1 MSGRAELSIDEVLRR
16 VQQYAPGAD
25 TQLVAEAYLY
35 AAMHHR
41 GQIRK
46 NGEDYLIHPLNV
58 ALILSDIRMDV
69 ETIAVGL
76 LHDTLEDTE
85 ASVEDIAKRFGP
97 TVAEMVE
104 GVTKLSK
111 LAYRG
116 KLEEQAE
123 NFRKLVL
130 AFGKDIRVIIVK
142 CADRLH
148 NMRTL
153 QFQRAD
159 KQVRIAR
166 ETLDIYAPLTHR
178 LGLELMKRELEDLSF
193 RYLHPAEYQE
203 LETAL
208 ELDAETRERYVAE
221 TKALISETL
230 VSRGLNC
237 IVTGR
242 VKHLYSI
249 WKKLQRTEK
258 GLGDLHD
265 LLAFRVMVTERDS
278 CYVGLGFVHSAF
290 FPVAT
295 RMKDYIAMPKANG
308 YQSLHTT
315 VVGPDGRDIEIQF
328 RTEAMDRV
336 ADTGI
341 AAHWRYKNGRL
352 SVSNAEL
359 EELARL
365 RGFIQMARDIEDPS
379 DFLDAARS
387 DLSATIH
394 VFTPAKDVVL
404 LPEGSS
410 ALDFAYHVHSE
421 VGNHASGV
429 KVNGRLVPFRTLVK
443 TGDNVEVLTREDAH
457 PTRDWLEW
465 AHSHRALEKIRKR
478 LRESLSDKAVAL
490 GRDILDGALRKQG
503 SSLKRVL
510 SDRELAGRL
519 KDAGYE
525 DVDELAGKLLAGSVG
540 PTEAGRILLPQPI
553 EPLPAPSAFQSLLQR
568 VRRPAENAIL
578 VSGQT
583 DILVDYARCCRP
595 MKGESIIGYI
605 TRGRGLSVHKEECT
619 QLRGLDAERFISVT
633 WDAQSRTL
641 HQGLLHLVLEDRPG
655 MLAAITGVCSTAKIN
670 LWRANVRQDED
681 DRAICDLG
689 VSVYDIGELDGLVK
703 KLKSVRGVVAVE
715 RAAAL

>member
-1 MSGRAELSIDEVLRR
+1 MKRLRW
-16 VQQYAPGAD
+16 
-25 TQLVAEAYLY
+25 LF
-35 AAMHHR
+35 AA
-41 GQIRK
+41 IF
-46 NGEDYLIHPLNV
+46 LLAI
-58 ALILSDIRMDV
+58 A
-69 ETIAVGL
+69 AVGSLFLPFLAAPPGL
-76 LHDTLEDTE
+76 LVNIDLGSSTRQISQQLARQGIVRYSWQLALARLLQPHRPLQAGEYEFNQPATPWQIFDRLARGDVHFYLLRIPEGYNMF
-85 ASVEDIAKRFGP
+85 DIAQ
-97 TVAEMVE
+97 TV
-104 GVTKLSK
+104 GQH
-111 LAYRG
+111 G
-116 KLEEQAE
+116 
-123 NFRKLVL
+123 
-130 AFGKDIRVIIVK
+130 
-142 CADRLH
+142 
-148 NMRTL
+148 
-153 QFQRAD
+153 
-159 KQVRIAR
+159 
-166 ETLDIYAPLTHR
+166 
-178 LGLELMKRELEDLSF
+178 
-193 RYLHPAEYQE
+193 
-203 LETAL
+203 
-208 ELDAETRERYVAE
+208 
-221 TKALISETL
+221 LISE
-230 VSRGLNC
+230 N
-237 IVTGR
+237 
-242 VKHLYSI
+242 
-249 WKKLQRTEK
+249 
-258 GLGDLHD
+258 
-265 LLAFRVMVTERDS
+265 
-278 CYVGLGFVHSAF
+278 
-290 FPVAT
+290 
-295 RMKDYIAMPKANG
+295 
-308 YQSLHTT
+308 
-315 VVGPDGRDIEIQF
+315 
-328 RTEAMDRV
+328 
-336 ADTGI
+336 
-341 AAHWRYKNGRL
+341 
-352 SVSNAEL
+352 
-359 EELARL
+359 
-365 RGFIQMARDIEDPS
+365 

-553 EPLPAPSAFQSLLQR
+553 EPPPAPSAFQSLLQR